1 VGYGLLRYISEQ
13 ALPVMENAQ
22 VTFNYLGDFTREETT
37 QTTNNP
43 TFSYSQYGHGGD
55 VHLDLE
61 RESELEV
68 SGQSEDGCLQ
78 MSIQYSGERMDEGQM
93 QELAT
98 SYKAQL
104 LQISKALT
112 EYEKTVQLPGNFTY
126 KGLTLEQIVTLE
138 KEYGGIEDVYRLSP
152 MQQGLYYHALS
163 EPQSHAYFE
172 QFGYALTGELDIA
185 KLEEAYRILIQRHGV
200 LRTVFRNDFAEEP
213 LQVVLKE
220 GIIDFRVE
228 DIRDKEESEQDAYIK
243 TRREEDKDEGFDLS
257 AGPLVRLIILQQSE
271 DCFYQIWSNHHLN
284 LDGWSTNAVLYE
296 FAVLYKSLIED
307 QKPELKALEPYS
319 KYIAWLD
326 NIDRKQSSAYWRNY
340 LSDYDSKAVL
350 PFDKEDVTKNTGY
363 IPKDYEFWLSEELS
377 NNLNTIAQQE
387 KTTLNTIVQS
397 AWGILLSR
405 YNNTQDVVF
414 GSVVSGR
421 PSALNGIQEMIGIFI
436 NTVPQRINY
445 TETTTFKELLQ
456 STQQSFIAGEPH
468 HHLNLAEI
476 QNESELGNN
485 LIDHLVVF
493 ENYPISGQGDE
504 STNEKDKDSIPKG
517 EVVVEGNTV
526 EVFEQMNYDFTLMA
540 APEESLFFRMKYN
553 GAKYSEGFIKRLEGQ
568 WKKLLGEIAKSTQ
581 TAITDYD
588 ILTKEERTYLLETLN
603 DTKADYP
610 KDKTIVDLF
619 EEQVEKTPDNIAIK
633 FKETELTYRELNEK
647 SNELAHYLIKNYSIQ
662 PDDLIGIELERS
674 EWMVIGILAIIK
686 SGGAYVPIDPEYPEQ
701 RKDYIVK
708 NSGCKF
714 VLNDYVIH
722 SFKKEKY
729 LNRSKIEVKNNGLF
743 CCIYTSGST
752 GLPKGVMISHKNLV
766 NRMYWMWTQY
776 PFQADEITVIKTT
789 IGFVDH
795 LWELFGSLLSGTKSI
810 IVSNDDLKGIE
821 QFANIVA
828 SEKITRIVLVPSL
841 LKFILTQEELRG
853 KFSIVKLWTASGE
866 VLPVDLVALFY
877 KSFGT
882 ARLLNIYGSTEITAD
897 VTCFD
902 TSTMIVEEENT
913 VPELFKAINEEDKYA
928 LGLMDDIFLNP
939 VHNRNFDASSIYTKE
954 EGDNEFLCNYLD
966 EIDNEVKKNVINV
979 NSKYFIGHMTGP
991 VPPFLYHVHQKMV
1004 QMNQNQVKVETSGIG
1019 TSLEQKVIAFF
1030 HKEIFEAPEGFYTQY
1045 ETNKD
1050 TSLGLITSGG
1060 TLSNITALQLAL
1072 SKALNQRLLPYGKT
1086 LQEIGLPEALKTA
1099 GFEGAVILASSL
1111 HHYSIQKA
1119 TKLMG
1124 LGTNAVIPFLSSDRV
1139 HLNHIISELKNE
1151 NKLIIALVGIAG
1163 TTESGEVDHLENLSE
1178 VCKQHAIHYHVDA
1191 AFGGAFIFS
1200 SHRHKLKGI
1209 QEADSVTICGHKQLY
1224 TPVGCSLVLFKSPDL
1239 VLFSEHNAR
1248 YQARKGSADLGKFTN
1263 EGTRP
1268 FTALTLD
1275 AVRKLHLKGAY
1286 REVLDNLLDKANWMY
1301 RFLRQ
1306 FDGVELYAPPTMNI
1320 LLYRFI
1326 PEEYISKHKSNLL
1339 TEGEQVA
1346 INQINDELQQEQF
1359 KEGKFFVSQ
1368 TRLKLKGEPEKVWLR
1383 VVLMNPFTSKTDI
1396 QQVVVDQ
1403 IQKLDFS
1410 QRPQQSTYS
1419 LSVPIG
1425 KAIDNTKV
1433 LILDSRKKLQPLGAV
1448 GEICIVGDAVAMG
1461 YLKTQDESLGYIKNP
1476 FDASQK
1482 IYCTGDM
1489 GRYLQDGNILYEGR
1503 RDYQIKILGNRV
1515 NTSELRKVALE
1526 VNGVRDVFVLNHQEQ
1541 LIVFI
1546 EGTEKSKDT
1555 LLQKLKSELPK
1566 FMQPAK
1572 VLFMEQFILNAN
1584 GKLDKRSMIEWMNQQ
1599 QTSDSDVF
1607 EGTWLDGQLQKI
1619 WSMVLKK
1626 DQKEIP
1632 FNKDFFELG
1641 GDSLKLMS
1649 LTAQINKAF
1658 DKQFRFRDLLGAS
1671 TIQEIRALINKGN
1684 ATSEWVFYRLNA
1696 SVPNKPPLLLLPPS
1710 NGEGLVYKKLA
1721 KLLDQQMEIW
1731 SVDYR
1736 KGNGVNKVDIQSYA
1750 KELAMIWKQEQGSR
1764 KFIIGGY
1771 SLGFR
1776 VAYHMTLKMEHQ
1788 VERMIN
1794 IDGML
1799 YMNEAEEQQINQ
1811 AIIASEKPE
1820 PTAEKNQVQ
1829 VNKKLID
1836 LNLEKWFMND
1846 YFINPLKLEIQHF
1859 IGAESPVMTHVPEFA
1874 SSKNTV
1880 IHIQGNHENVLET
1893 EENLLLIS
1901 KFCV

>member
-1 VGYGLLRYISEQ
+1 
-13 ALPVMENAQ
+13 
-22 VTFNYLGDFTREETT
+22 
-37 QTTNNP
+37 
-43 TFSYSQYGHGGD
+43 
-55 VHLDLE
+55 
-61 RESELEV
+61 
-68 SGQSEDGCLQ
+68 
-78 MSIQYSGERMDEGQM
+78 
-93 QELAT
+93 
-98 SYKAQL
+98 
-104 LQISKALT
+104 
-112 EYEKTVQLPGNFTY
+112 
-126 KGLTLEQIVTLE
+126 
-138 KEYGGIEDVYRLSP
+138 
-152 MQQGLYYHALS
+152 
-163 EPQSHAYFE
+163 
-172 QFGYALTGELDIA
+172 
-185 KLEEAYRILIQRHGV
+185 
-200 LRTVFRNDFAEEP
+200 
-213 LQVVLKE
+213 
-220 GIIDFRVE
+220 
-228 DIRDKEESEQDAYIK
+228 
-243 TRREEDKDEGFDLS
+243 
-257 AGPLVRLIILQQSE
+257 
-271 DCFYQIWSNHHLN
+271 
-284 LDGWSTNAVLYE
+284 
-296 FAVLYKSLIED
+296 
-307 QKPELKALEPYS
+307 
-319 KYIAWLD
+319 
-326 NIDRKQSSAYWRNY
+326 
-340 LSDYDSKAVL
+340 
-350 PFDKEDVTKNTGY
+350 
-363 IPKDYEFWLSEELS
+363 
-377 NNLNTIAQQE
+377 
-387 KTTLNTIVQS
+387 
-397 AWGILLSR
+397 
-405 YNNTQDVVF
+405 
-414 GSVVSGR
+414 
-421 PSALNGIQEMIGIFI
+421 
-436 NTVPQRINY
+436 
-445 TETTTFKELLQ
+445 
-456 STQQSFIAGEPH
+456 
-468 HHLNLAEI
+468 
-476 QNESELGNN
+476 
-485 LIDHLVVF
+485 
-493 ENYPISGQGDE
+493 
-504 STNEKDKDSIPKG
+504 
-517 EVVVEGNTV
+517 
-526 EVFEQMNYDFTLMA
+526 
-540 APEESLFFRMKYN
+540 
-553 GAKYSEGFIKRLEGQ
+553 
-568 WKKLLGEIAKSTQ
+568 
-581 TAITDYD
+581 
-588 ILTKEERTYLLETLN
+588 
-603 DTKADYP
+603 
-610 KDKTIVDLF
+610 
-619 EEQVEKTPDNIAIK
+619 
-633 FKETELTYRELNEK
+633 
-647 SNELAHYLIKNYSIQ
+647 
-662 PDDLIGIELERS
+662 
-674 EWMVIGILAIIK
+674 
-686 SGGAYVPIDPEYPEQ
+686 
-701 RKDYIVK
+701 
-708 NSGCKF
+708 
-714 VLNDYVIH
+714 
-722 SFKKEKY
+722 
-729 LNRSKIEVKNNGLF
+729 
-743 CCIYTSGST
+743 
-752 GLPKGVMISHKNLV
+752 
-766 NRMYWMWTQY
+766 
-776 PFQADEITVIKTT
+776 
-789 IGFVDH
+789 
-795 LWELFGSLLSGTKSI
+795 
-810 IVSNDDLKGIE
+810 
-821 QFANIVA
+821 
-828 SEKITRIVLVPSL
+828 
-841 LKFILTQEELRG
+841 
-853 KFSIVKLWTASGE
+853 
-866 VLPVDLVALFY
+866 
-877 KSFGT
+877 
-882 ARLLNIYGSTEITAD
+882 
-897 VTCFD
+897 
-902 TSTMIVEEENT
+902 
-913 VPELFKAINEEDKYA
+913 
-928 LGLMDDIFLNP
+928 
-939 VHNRNFDASSIYTKE
+939 
-954 EGDNEFLCNYLD
+954 
-966 EIDNEVKKNVINV
+966 
-979 NSKYFIGHMTGP
+979 
-991 VPPFLYHVHQKMV
+991 
-1004 QMNQNQVKVETSGIG
+1004 
-1019 TSLEQKVIAFF
+1019 
-1030 HKEIFEAPEGFYTQY
+1030 
-1045 ETNKD
+1045 
-1050 TSLGLITSGG
+1050 
-1060 TLSNITALQLAL
+1060 
-1072 SKALNQRLLPYGKT
+1072 
-1086 LQEIGLPEALKTA
+1086 
-1099 GFEGAVILASSL
+1099 
-1111 HHYSIQKA
+1111 
-1119 TKLMG
+1119 
-1124 LGTNAVIPFLSSDRV
+1124 
-1139 HLNHIISELKNE
+1139 
-1151 NKLIIALVGIAG
+1151 
-1163 TTESGEVDHLENLSE
+1163 
-1178 VCKQHAIHYHVDA
+1178 
-1191 AFGGAFIFS
+1191 
-1200 SHRHKLKGI
+1200 
-1209 QEADSVTICGHKQLY
+1209 
-1224 TPVGCSLVLFKSPDL
+1224 
-1239 VLFSEHNAR
+1239 
-1248 YQARKGSADLGKFTN
+1248 LGKFTN